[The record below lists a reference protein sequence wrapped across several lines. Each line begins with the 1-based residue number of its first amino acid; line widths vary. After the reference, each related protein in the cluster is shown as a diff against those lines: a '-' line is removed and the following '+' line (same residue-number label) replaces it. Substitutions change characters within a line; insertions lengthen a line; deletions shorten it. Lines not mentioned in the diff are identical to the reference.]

1 MSTTTPNPDAGPGH
15 VPGWAAVE
23 EDELE
28 RHDDEL
34 LEEGTPAPATPG
46 PESSSPSPSP
56 SAPGPLDDGEGA
68 SSTPGSRPTEEFENL
83 ESGAELSQYLEAELE
98 ELGASALDVAG
109 RVLNRLYRR
118 RTQTESR
125 LWLATEEEAEAF
137 GAAAARI
144 AQRHMPEELAED
156 GDPAD
161 ALVLGSVALGYVLR
175 NTAGIEAP
183 APEGQQLPDTSG
195 VDLEEARARAA
206 AYAEQEAAFR
216 RGQEA
221 GARNPAPTIAPA
233 PSPITPD
240 L

>member
-1 MSTTTPNPDAGPGH
+1 MSTTTPNPDAGPGR
-15 VPGWAAVE
+15 VPGWAAVEE

-34 LEEGTPAPATPG
+34 LEEYPGTPEPATPG
-46 PESSSPSPSP
+46 PESSSQSQSP
-56 SAPGPLDDGEGA
+56 SAAGPLVDEGEE
-68 SSTPGSRPTEEFENL
+68 SSTPGSRPTDGRP

-144 AQRHMPEELAED
+144 AQRHMPDELAED

-183 APEGQQLPDTSG
+183 GPELPLVTTGRPDTSG
-195 VDLEEARARAA
+195 AVVEGFAREETEVPPAAPMAA
-206 AYAEQEAAFR
+206 A
-216 RGQEA
+216 
-221 GARNPAPTIAPA
+221 PPVL
-233 PSPITPD
+233 TPD